1 MLIAKRF
8 IEEGGDVA
16 VHGFTENQ
24 ANDAVAEL
32 RGGYPVFGDICHD
45 DGTNTL
51 IEQIK
56 STTEILV
63 NNYGTAE
70 SGRWETLSSTDWVD
84 LYQKNVLSAERLIQ
98 AFLPDMKVMNR
109 ARIINLGTV
118 GSTRP
123 SSRNPHYYAAKGAL
137 ATMTVS
143 LAKEVAGTNIRVN
156 LVSPGMI
163 LTPEVQRR
171 TCVKAALR
179 VGEILGQRSNPTLLL
194 ISLSGVSFGA
204 TRSPTSSRSSQVKK
218 RTRYTDK
225 ISASTAARWTSSR
238 SAYGRRY
245 RHYAR
250 HRHDNGQPCRCSG
263 LPVDYV
269 GPGPTTSQN
278 LSDFDH

>member
-1 MLIAKRF
+1 MDLQLSGRRVLVTGSHRGTGMLIAKRF

-32 RGGYPVFGDICHD
+32 HGGYPVFGDICQD
-45 DGTNTL
+45 EGTSTL
-51 IEQIK
+51 IEQLK
-56 STTEILV
+56 STPEILV

-123 SSRNPHYYAAKGAL
+123 GSRNPHYYAAKGAL

-163 LTPEVQRR
+163 LTPEVQDAYMRQGSAQGWGNTWAEVESHVAADIPIRR
-171 TCVKAALR
+171 IVRRDEVADLIAFLASEKADAIHGQNIRIDGGALD
-179 VGEILGQRSNPTLLL
+179 VVT
-194 ISLSGVSFGA
+194 
-204 TRSPTSSRSSQVKK
+204 
-218 RTRYTDK
+218 
-225 ISASTAARWTSSR
+225 
-238 SAYGRRY
+238 
-245 RHYAR
+245 
-250 HRHDNGQPCRCSG
+250 
-263 LPVDYV
+263 
-269 GPGPTTSQN
+269 
-278 LSDFDH
+278 